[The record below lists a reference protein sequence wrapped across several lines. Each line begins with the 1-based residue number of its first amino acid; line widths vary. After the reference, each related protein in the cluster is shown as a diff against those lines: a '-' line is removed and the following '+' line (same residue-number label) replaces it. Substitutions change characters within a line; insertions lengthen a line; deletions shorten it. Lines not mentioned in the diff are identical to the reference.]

1 MSCHMRFATESA
13 KLGLPELT
21 LGLIPGFA
29 GTQRLPRYVG
39 KAKACE
45 MMLTSTPIIGAE
57 ALKWG
62 LVNGVFAEETFLDDT
77 LKVAKQIA
85 GKAQRRLVLY

>member
-1 MSCHMRFATESA
+1 MCS
-13 KLGLPELT
+13 
-21 LGLIPGFA
+21 
-29 GTQRLPRYVG
+29 TQRLPRYVG

-45 MMLTSTPIIGAE
+45 MMLTSTPITGAE

-62 LVNGVFAEETFLDDT
+62 LVNGLFSEESLLDDT

-85 GKAQRRLVLY
+85 GKVQQQLVLY

>member
-1 MSCHMRFATESA
+1 
-13 KLGLPELT
+13 
-21 LGLIPGFA
+21 
-29 GTQRLPRYVG
+29 
-39 KAKACE
+39 
-45 MMLTSTPIIGAE
+45 MMLTSTPITGAE

-85 GKAQRRLVLY
+85 GKPSDDSCCTRVIANDEIVSLL

>member
-1 MSCHMRFATESA
+1 
-13 KLGLPELT
+13 
-21 LGLIPGFA
+21 
-29 GTQRLPRYVG
+29 
-39 KAKACE
+39 
-45 MMLTSTPIIGAE
+45 MMLTSTPITGAE

-85 GKAQRRLVLY
+85 GKSQRRLVLY